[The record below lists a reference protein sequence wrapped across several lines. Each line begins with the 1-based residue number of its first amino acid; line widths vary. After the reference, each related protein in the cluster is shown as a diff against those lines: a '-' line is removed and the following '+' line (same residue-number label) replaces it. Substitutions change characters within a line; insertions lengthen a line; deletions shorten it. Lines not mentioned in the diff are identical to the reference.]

1 MSRHRLLPVVLPLS
15 LLAAAALTGA
25 ALLRQDLAGLDG
37 YAGRTVLINEVCA
50 KNLTGLTDGDGQTP
64 DWIELLNT
72 TGQDVD
78 LSGWGLS
85 DDPDDP
91 YKWTFPEG
99 TVLSG
104 GANNIL
110 LLYADG
116 ADGLDADG
124 ALHTGFRLGRRGET
138 LVLTTPEGTAA
149 DTLDFPAQEY
159 DLSYG
164 YLAGSGSEVG
174 VLAAPTP
181 GAVNSTAF
189 LQPSDETADL
199 PAVTFSAGAGFYQ
212 DALEL
217 TLSCTDAGAAIVY
230 TLDGS
235 LPTGSSTL
243 YTGPITLTPRS
254 GEANRYAS
262 LPTVLHGGWLANYA
276 YSYAPEQVAKAT
288 TVTARAYK
296 DGKLGEAVTVAT
308 YWVGIAPYSL
318 PVVSVTADA
327 DDLFGAAGIYM
338 PGQTYYTLHKYGDTS
353 ATGNYSG
360 RETADVRVQILE
372 TDGTVQ
378 TAAEGTVRV
387 SGGWSRSGVQLK
399 NLHTKLKDGAQT
411 DLLAAAPGGGTL
423 STVVLRGSGNGTAYQ
438 SLHQDAFL
446 NNYLYDLD
454 IGTQWNEPVIL
465 FLEDEYWGVYTVRE
479 SKNEDFYARHYGL
492 EEDELICPGTSDEE
506 TAQPEKIA
514 FGLGVDALDA
524 ATAEGMAW
532 VEANVDVDE
541 YIRYVIAQMYTYNSD
556 GMYNGGNNSIL
567 WKSAVLDP
575 DNPYADGRW
584 RFLLNDLDSTLY
596 DVEVDPFA
604 YLLENDFSFAA
615 RETAPWYSVVD
626 NLFQKLWQNADFR
639 ARFAEE
645 FRREMATVYA
655 PDSILPAFEAW
666 VARLAPEIPQ
676 DLARQKVETT
686 WLAPL
691 ARALGVEVEPG
702 GITETEWDQ
711 NVEKVRDYFAR
722 RADIMLSYLDTYLK
736 EADTI

>member
-1 MSRHRLLPVVLPLS
+1 M
-15 LLAAAALTGA
+15 
-25 ALLRQDLAGLDG
+25 
-37 YAGRTVLINEVCA
+37 
-50 KNLTGLTDGDGQTP
+50 
-64 DWIELLNT
+64 
-72 TGQDVD
+72 
-78 LSGWGLS
+78 
-85 DDPDDP
+85 
-91 YKWTFPEG
+91 
-99 TVLSG
+99 
-104 GANNIL
+104 
-110 LLYADG
+110 
-116 ADGLDADG
+116 
-124 ALHTGFRLGRRGET
+124 
-138 LVLTTPEGTAA
+138 
-149 DTLDFPAQEY
+149 
-159 DLSYG
+159 
-164 YLAGSGSEVG
+164 
-174 VLAAPTP
+174 
-181 GAVNSTAF
+181 
-189 LQPSDETADL
+189 
-199 PAVTFSAGAGFYQ
+199 
-212 DALEL
+212 
-217 TLSCTDAGAAIVY
+217 
-230 TLDGS
+230 
-235 LPTGSSTL
+235 
-243 YTGPITLTPRS
+243 
-254 GEANRYAS
+254 
-262 LPTVLHGGWLANYA
+262 
-276 YSYAPEQVAKAT
+276 
-288 TVTARAYK
+288 
-296 DGKLGEAVTVAT
+296 
-308 YWVGIAPYSL
+308 
-318 PVVSVTADA
+318 
-327 DDLFGAAGIYM
+327 
-338 PGQTYYTLHKYGDTS
+338 
-353 ATGNYSG
+353 
-360 RETADVRVQILE
+360 RVQILE

-411 DLLAAAPGGGTL
+411 DLLAAAPGGETL

-575 DNPYADGRW
+575 DNPYADGHW